1 MSPRRLVTKTIGGR
15 KDCESSGAK
24 SAVSLSVG
32 AELDTSGSPAPR
44 IQAVAQFQPVAV
56 SASALGE
63 LGADSVSDSFVEEGL
78 PAVEVVDPTEE
89 SDGSG
94 SDKFLGSDVWDRIH
108 SSQG

>member
-24 SAVSLSVG
+24 SALPLSVG
-32 AELDTSGSPAPR
+32 AEPDTSGSPAPR
-44 IQAVAQFQPVAV
+44 IQAVAHFQPVAV
-56 SASALGE
+56 SASALVG
-63 LGADSVSDSFVEEGL
+63 LGADSVSESFVEEGA
-78 PAVEVVDPTEE
+78 PAVEVVAATEE

-94 SDKFLGSDVWDRIH
+94 SDKFLGSDGWDLIH